1 MSHDDDDD
9 DDPYAVLGLTP
20 PCTPRTLRRTYLQR
34 ARRVHPDKHP
44 DDPNATHEF
53 QRLSHA
59 YHVLQTAHRTH
70 SDNDDGDDSDTI
82 DIQQYKAMYETLS
95 ARAVAFWRSERPEAK
110 LLHTLWAHWT
120 TATTTTSSSSSDGWD
135 SACSDSDSDCNRPKT
150 TTTPPATLHFT
161 LRPTLTEAFAN
172 THQKVTYTRRTPKG
186 DESCTVLVPA
196 ACTQFTLYG
205 EGDVSDGEGDAT
217 TGDVVFHVQPIV
229 PDGYRIVDDRL
240 HRDVDITPHELVH
253 GVRDKSVDVCGT
265 KCTFTIAPRL
275 YERWALPNGNCVTVD
290 GVGLLDVS
298 DRSCDAAA
306 EKAVRGSVVMVLRVT
321 GV

>member
-1 MSHDDDDD
+1 MSHD

-59 YHVLQTAHRTH
+59 YHVLQTAHDAPPT
-70 SDNDDGDDSDTI
+70 DSHDTI

-95 ARAVAFWRSERPEAK
+95 ARALAFWRSERPEAK

-120 TATTTTSSSSSDGWD
+120 TGADNHSPDSPPSS
-135 SACSDSDSDCNRPKT
+135 
-150 TTTPPATLHFT
+150 PPTLHFT
-161 LRPTLTEAFAN
+161 LRPTLTEAYAN
-172 THQKVTYTRRTPKG
+172 THQKVTYTRRTPTG
-186 DESCTVLVPA
+186 DESRTVLVPA
-196 ACTQFTLYG
+196 ACTVFTLYG
-205 EGDVSDGEGDAT
+205 EGDVYDGGDA
-217 TGDVVFHVQPIV
+217 TGDVVFHVQPKM

-253 GVRDKSVDVCGT
+253 GAHKKTADVCGT
-265 KCTFTIAPRL
+265 ECTFAIAPRV
-275 YERWALPNGNCVTVD
+275 YERWALPDGNCVVVD

-298 DRSCDAAA
+298 GKD
-306 EKAVRGSVVMVLRVT
+306 VRGAVVMVLRVN
-321 GV
+321 G